1 MILRRTLTLLA
12 CTATIALAGCGVQA
26 PLASATA
33 PAAPST
39 TGSGGTLMLNGRQL
53 ERLDRGV
60 VAVPAQGGGTLVSWR
75 LLADDPAGTAFAV
88 YRDGQRITPQPLTGA
103 TNFVDTTGSA
113 AARYTVAALSAGRD
127 GPQSAPI
134 PVLADGYLN
143 VPLQLPEAGT
153 TPTGEAYTYTANDAS
168 VGDLDGDGRYEVIVK
183 WYPSNAK
190 DNAQSGYTGPTLLDA
205 YTLDGTRLWRI
216 DLGRNIRS
224 GAHYTQFMVAD
235 FDGDGRSELAVKTA
249 DGTVDGTGTV
259 IGDASADWRAGDA
272 TVASADRTGSETAA
286 DGSRVARTTG
296 RIMSGPEYLT
306 VFDGPTAR
314 ALASVPF
321 KPVRHPET
329 DNPTPEQAEATWG
342 DKYGNRSDRMLA
354 GVAWLDGQQPS
365 IIMGRGY
372 YTRTTVAAFDFRN
385 GQLTQRWLF
394 DSTVPGNERFAGQGN
409 HQLSIAD
416 VDGDSR
422 DEIIYG
428 SMALDDSGAGLWSSG
443 LGHGDAMH
451 VSDLDPARPGLE
463 KFGVHENMRASG
475 NRGAAMLDARTGE
488 VLWSTPAQEDTGRGI
503 AADIDPRHPGAES
516 WASNSPELF
525 SAKGVAIASTKPRA
539 ANSAIWW
546 DGDAT
551 RELLDGT
558 VITKWDWQAGSES
571 TLLQPADTAS
581 GNGTK
586 KNPALSADILGDW
599 REELI
604 VRTEDSRALRIYT
617 TPYPTEHRLV
627 TLMHDPVY
635 RASVAWQN
643 TAYNQPP
650 HPSFDLAGKVGK

>member
-1 MILRRTLTLLA
+1 M
-12 CTATIALAGCGVQA
+12 QA
-26 PLASATA
+26 PLASATT
-33 PAAPST
+33 PTGQAAA
-39 TGSGGTLMLNGRQL
+39 GSGGTLAVNGRQL

-60 VAVPAQGGGTLVSWR
+60 VAVPAQSGGTLVSWR
-75 LLADDPAGTAFAV
+75 LLADDPAGTAFAI
-88 YRDGQRITPQPLTGA
+88 YRDGQRITAQPLTGA
-103 TNFVDTTGSA
+103 TIFVDGSGGA
-113 AARYTVAALSAGRD
+113 GARYSVAAITGGRE
-127 GPQSAPI
+127 GQQSAPA
-134 PVLADGYLN
+134 PVLAEGYLN
-143 VPLQLPEAGT
+143 VPLQLPDGGT

-168 VGDLDGDGRYEVIVK
+168 VGDLDGDGRYELIVK

-296 RIMSGPEYLT
+296 RILSGPEYLT
-306 VFDGPTAR
+306 VFDGPTGR

-321 KPVRHPET
+321 EPRRHPET

-354 GVAWLDGQQPS
+354 GVAWLDGQRPS
-365 IIMGRGY
+365 IIMARGY
-372 YTRTTVAAFDFRN
+372 YTRTTVAAFDFRD
-385 GQLTQRWLF
+385 GQLMKRWLF
-394 DSTVPGNERFAGQGN
+394 DSTVPGNERFGGQGN
-409 HQLSIAD
+409 HQLSVAD
-416 VDGDSR
+416 VDGDGR

-428 SMALDDSGAGLWSSG
+428 AMALDDNGAGLWSSG
-443 LGHGDAMH
+443 MGHGDAMH
-451 VSDLDPARPGLE
+451 VSDLDPTRPGLE

-475 NRGAAMLDARTGE
+475 NRGAAMMDARTGE

-516 WASNSPELF
+516 WASNSPSLYN
-525 SAKGVAIASTKPRA
+525 AKGEAIGSAKPRA
-539 ANSAIWW
+539 ANFAIWW

-558 VITKWDWQAGSES
+558 VITKWDWQAASES
-571 TLLQPADTAS
+571 TLLQPADVAS

-617 TPYPTEHRLV
+617 TPYSTEHRLV

-635 RASVAWQN
+635 RAAVAWQN

-650 HPSFDLAGKVGK
+650 HPGFDLAGKVAGK